1 MSPIL
6 PVLLCSAMLALSA
19 CSAADRSA
27 DSSGAAAGP
36 AAAPAPAAT
45 APPAPTPT
53 PAPTANA
60 SAAQAG
66 WYMEHGDMGMFQPC
80 GQDKSLTVDSAEL
93 RQRAKDF
100 ELEPNT
106 PVYVR
111 LSGTS
116 DGSTFTVTGVD
127 QFGSPVPVKDC
138 SMTGTVTQ

>member
-1 MSPIL
+1 MLSG
-6 PVLLCSAMLALSA
+6 AMLAMSA
-19 CSAADRSA
+19 CSATDRSA
-27 DSSGAAAGP
+27 ESSGAPAGP

-45 APPAPTPT
+45 PPPAPAPTP
-53 PAPTANA
+53 ADPTTNA
-60 SAAQAG
+60 SEAQAG

-80 GQDKSLTVDSAEL
+80 GQEKSLTVDSADL

-127 QFGSPVPVKDC
+127 QFGSPVPVRDC